1 MATRLRDKNK
11 QLVNIHC
18 IAHRLALAAAQS
30 AEGIPYLLKFKSILG
45 QLFRFYDYSSVRT
58 SGLKAIQVKKK
69 SGHSALCKILLS
81 KITNKNYFLFIDSWP
96 RLWLSFSIHFP
107 SYLKDIVQSPHL
119 KLKEA
124 KDVRWLSHNAAVDA
138 LRRTLPAVIMSLERE
153 AAERHEAVAQGL
165 ATFTKSYNFVAT
177 LLMLADVLPLL
188 ARLSQI
194 FQVHIVLFQMHN
206 L

>member
-1 MATRLRDKNK
+1 M
-11 QLVNIHC
+11 
-18 IAHRLALAAAQS
+18 
-30 AEGIPYLLKFKSILG
+30 
-45 QLFRFYDYSSVRT
+45 
-58 SGLKAIQVKKK
+58 
-69 SGHSALCKILLS
+69 
-81 KITNKNYFLFIDSWP
+81 
-96 RLWLSFSIHFP
+96 
-107 SYLKDIVQSPHL
+107 KDIVQSPHL

-153 AAERHEAVAQGL
+153 ASERHEAVALGL
-165 ATFTKSYNFVAT
+165 ATFTKSYDFVAT

-194 FQVHIVLFQMHN
+194 FQVDIFKRL